1 MTSPAYMTVQE
12 PRKKIS
18 INTFSPYSIAMQLP
32 PPPKLPKGAHE
43 RMIYKIKQ
51 PLLPIAQKSKQL
63 EDNLLKT
70 LSNRSD
76 RKKKLHFDSLPAQ
89 MRPKGLFTEF

>member
-1 MTSPAYMTVQE
+1 MTIQE

-43 RMIYKIKQ
+43 RMNYKIKIKQ

-70 LSNRSD
+70 LSYRSD
-76 RKKKLHFDSLPAQ
+76 RKKKLHFDSLSAQ
-89 MRPKGLFTEF
+89 MRPNVLFTEF